1 MRKLFVLLISIVVLS
16 ACAPVHRFT
25 QLRKLPREYSENYSI
40 EGIKAPR
47 SAAHRKPV
55 DCLFGQGGECLPM
68 SIREAG

>member
-47 SAAHRKPV
+47 SAAHRKPWIV
-55 DCLFGQGGECLPM
+55 
-68 SIREAG
+68 

>member
-40 EGIKAPR
+40 EGIKAP
-47 SAAHRKPV
+47 SANRGLSIRTGWRMP
-55 DCLFGQGGECLPM
+55 PM

>member
-40 EGIKAPR
+40 EGIRHPEALPTANR
-47 SAAHRKPV
+47 GLSIRTGWRMP
-55 DCLFGQGGECLPM
+55 PM